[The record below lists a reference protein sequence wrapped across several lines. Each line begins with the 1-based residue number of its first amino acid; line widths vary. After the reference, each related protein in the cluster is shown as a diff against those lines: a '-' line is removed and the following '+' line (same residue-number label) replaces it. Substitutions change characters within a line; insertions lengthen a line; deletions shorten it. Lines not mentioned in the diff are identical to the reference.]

1 MNSLRLSGL
10 EALDLLSPPRK
21 GVEGCVP
28 DPTAHNLS
36 PSEGTFCNTGFWSCP
51 ERAHEFWQSCL
62 QPENRPLADPAVAPA
77 AWTSGAIERFVA
89 CGRLLQFRDLPGG
102 ALGWSWLAWFNGA
115 AAALAGMPLADAL
128 ALTAPYAD
136 FDRAQAFYT
145 IVTRPG
151 LVPPHELQQNTKLL
165 RRLESALREVDMAQ
179 FESLEQFVATAALA
193 GWLAIEDG
201 HLVTPL
207 VLDTWSSKHP
217 IAIAHLRLLA
227 CEADGLS
234 AQERSHPLARFWAA
248 YYTGDP
254 HRTHIPRVAL
264 LSIAKARKH
273 AWSLREFLLDAFTQA
288 HELTAQDP
296 KLATW
301 LIGALPP
308 DDVDV
313 RAFEHYAGRSILDID
328 RDSIW
333 QALPGVLAYEYPN
346 VVSEYLPIEG
356 VEVLRGAYTYAF
368 FWGLISEKLRN
379 TPPTKALPTLKL
391 PPPRSAEAPPTSET
405 APPSPVTAPPSPVTA
420 PPSSITPPPTPAE
433 ASPPPETALP
443 RVKMGFRGMKTAF
456 SLWQTA
462 NCPFPSRRNASPTR
476 RNGVPACRKGEPG
489 RPRDGCAYRKNKF

>member
-115 AAALAGMPLADAL
+115 AAALAGMPLADVL

-136 FDRAQAFYT
+136 FDRAQAFYA

-165 RRLESALREVDMAQ
+165 RRLESALREVDMGQ

-264 LSIAKARKH
+264 LSIAKARKR

-313 RAFEHYAGRSILDID
+313 LAFEHYAGRSILDID

-333 QALPGVLAYEYPN
+333 QALPGALAYQYPA

-379 TPPTKALPTLKL
+379 TPPTTALPTLKL
-391 PPPRSAEAPPTSET
+391 PPPRSAEAPPTS
-405 APPSPVTAPPSPVTA
+405 
-420 PPSSITPPPTPAE
+420 
-433 ASPPPETALP
+433 
-443 RVKMGFRGMKTAF
+443 KTVRQA
-456 SLWQTA
+456 Q
-462 NCPFPSRRNASPTR
+462 
-476 RNGVPACRKGEPG
+476 
-489 RPRDGCAYRKNKF
+489 